1 MSWFKSYDKEYE
13 ELFSHLTERWEMK
26 PYYATAFLDAYKR
39 SIGKVLFS
47 GKKRISQ
54 LHESADPSV
63 RLFAFTDMDS
73 HDLALVGQAYTAY
86 MADLRRGKH
95 VGTDVEKAIW
105 AILANRSD
113 LISDADRLFSEY
125 INETHE
131 ERFPRLFN
139 EVFVD

>member
-13 ELFSHLTERWEMK
+13 ELFSRLTERWEMK
-26 PYYATAFLDAYKR
+26 PHYARAFLDAYKR
-39 SIGKVLFS
+39 SIGKVLSS
-47 GKKRISQ
+47 GKKRMSK
-54 LHESADPSV
+54 LHESTDPSV
-63 RLFAFTDMDS
+63 RLFAFVNADS

-86 MADLRRGKH
+86 MTDLRRGKH

-113 LISDADRLFSEY
+113 LFSDADRLFSEY

-131 ERFPRLFN
+131 ERFPRLFD